1 MTNKKNLFKY
11 VHGFCLSGLLSL
23 LLICTANAQNNRND
37 SLNGIKIN
45 PAVAQRLSFIT
56 IGAKDLSKLKQFYI
70 EKFGWTPLSSNAGIA
85 FFKMNGFIFA
95 LYPSDDMAAGPGIKQ
110 DGAGFKRF
118 SCTIYYSS
126 EKEVD
131 EVFKILQAKGVNIIK
146 PPKKASWGGYIGY
159 VADIEDNIWEIG
171 YNPYVDLDKDGNT
184 INHH

>member
-1 MTNKKNLFKY
+1 MKNPLKY

-23 LLICTANAQNNRND
+23 LLICTAKAQSNQND
-37 SLNGIKIN
+37 SLAEKKMN

-56 IGAKDLSKLKQFYI
+56 IGAKDLNKLKQFYI

-95 LYPSDDMAAGPGIKQ
+95 LYPSDDIAAGAGVKQ

-131 EVFKILQAKGVNIIK
+131 KLFKTLQARGVNIIK

-159 VADIEDNIWEIG
+159 VADVEDNIWEIG